1 MADGFIRANEHLG
14 VHPGSPVIM
23 LIIITILYHDSIII
37 AIIILHCDKYLAVVI
52 PQTTDG
58 HNILTP
64 LTAMHVIGWI
74 AC

>member
-1 MADGFIRANEHLG
+1 MT
-14 VHPGSPVIM
+14 V
-23 LIIITILYHDSIII
+23 III
-37 AIIILHCDKYLAVVI
+37 AIIILHCDKYLAVAI